1 MNPAILPL
9 DSLLLTASLCLSFSS
24 HSYQVIARHLP
35 RSSLV
40 NKPTKQGDLMNSL
53 DNLLS
58 VSLFPRV
65 VAEGPFFFLHRGVF
79 FFCGRNSAGA
89 EKSRSGLQ
97 IQRHS
102 YKDLAGC
109 MAASIFA
116 AISCFCLFIVV
127 KLNGQNFKYS
137 SPSSSET
144 QETIE
149 RAAEHVPGSFYL
161 LWTTGGG
168 GRGLG

>member
-1 MNPAILPL
+1 
-9 DSLLLTASLCLSFSS
+9 
-24 HSYQVIARHLP
+24 
-35 RSSLV
+35 
-40 NKPTKQGDLMNSL
+40 MNSL
-53 DNLLS
+53 DSLLS

-65 VAEGPFFFLHRGVF
+65 VAEGPLFFLHRGVF

-102 YKDLAGC
+102 YKDLAGF

-144 QETIE
+144 QQTVE

-161 LWTTGGG
+161 LWSTGGG
-168 GRGLG
+168 GSGLG